1 MKYCII
7 RLGKDSVSEILQI
20 DALKGS
26 LNPMLYLTIDCK
38 QVPNEVD
45 SGTYCFVWLG
55 SDNNKGTPTSW
66 NQGLRAFG
74 IIEKKEG
81 GPRYNDQWSVS
92 FSLGFVFNDSI
103 NHHDILYSAPESYF
117 RFSDI
122 PIIGVNTHSN
132 QSIQIIKT
140 EEKTQDIEALFKA
153 INAIEPGFLY
163 HLNSEY
169 PDISIDKN
177 EIEEDYDSIESP
189 VEVEIEDESHIT
201 SQLMNK
207 PFNPS
212 LINIENKLLNIDL
225 IIKRLSQKVP
235 EIDLYPDFQRKD
247 DLWGITKQSR
257 LIESILI
264 RFPLP
269 AFYFDGSNKNK
280 WLVVDGLQRLS
291 SIRNFIVTKNLKLTN
306 LEFLTKLEGLG
317 FDDLDRDLQ
326 RVIEETQVVAYII
339 NPGTPNNVKFN
350 IFKRINT
357 GGLVLESQEI
367 RHALYQGVPAK
378 FVAELA
384 NLEEFKMATSYSI
397 STSRMLD
404 RDFANRFLSFY
415 LIGYENYT
423 PDLDTFMSNGMSM
436 LYDLPNDQFENIKQR
451 FIQSMLANYQI
462 FGKHAFRKK
471 TGDNERR
478 KPINK
483 ALFDVLSVLFA
494 QLDSQKCKLLID
506 KKNHLVK
513 GLTRLIVEDED
524 FFAAITSSTSERK
537 RVYYRFTVVNNLL
550 SNIISHDDS
559 VY

>member
-7 RLGKDSVSEILQI
+7 RLGKDSVNEILQI
-20 DALKGS
+20 DSLKGGLS
-26 LNPMLYLTIDCK
+26 PKLNLTINCK

-55 SDNNKGTPTSW
+55 SDNNKGNSTSW

-74 IIEKKEG
+74 IIDKKNG
-81 GPRYNDQWSVS
+81 GPKYNDQWSVS
-92 FSLGFVFNDSI
+92 FSVGFVFNDSI
-103 NHHDILYSAPESYF
+103 NHHDFLYSAPESYF

-122 PIIGVNTHSN
+122 PVIGINTHSN
-132 QSIQIIKT
+132 QSIQIINT
-140 EEKTQDIEALFKA
+140 EEKTQDIQALFKA
-153 INAIEPGFLY
+153 INIIETGFI
-163 HLNSEY
+163 HLLKNEY
-169 PDISIDKN
+169 PNILIDID
-177 EIEEDYDSIESP
+177 EIEEDDDLNESP
-189 VEVEIEDESHIT
+189 VEVEIEDEENVT

-225 IIKRLSQKVP
+225 IIKRLNQKVP

-291 SIRNFIVTKNLKLTN
+291 SIKNFIVSKKLKLTN

-339 NPGTPNNVKFN
+339 NPGTPDNVKFN

-367 RHALYQGVPAK
+367 RHALFQGVPAK
-378 FVAELA
+378 FIAMLA
-384 NLEEFKMATSYSI
+384 GLEEFKMATSYSI
-397 STSRMLD
+397 NTNRMLD

-415 LIGYENYT
+415 LIGYENFT

-436 LYDLPNDQFENIKQR
+436 LYDLSNDELENIKLR
-451 FIQSMLANYQI
+451 FVRSMSTNYKI
-462 FGKHAFRKK
+462 FGKHAFRKR

-494 QLDSQKCKLLID
+494 QLDDRKCQILIAS
-506 KKNHLVK
+506 KKQVVK
-513 GLTRLIVEDED
+513 GLTQLMVKDEV

-537 RVYYRFTVVNNLL
+537 RVQYRFTAVNNLL
-550 SNIISHDDS
+550 SNILSYDDS
-559 VY
+559 VN